1 VHKQLQTMSAA
12 TRTSLDDGIMGTTPT
27 STSMASVAMSLV
39 PSPIPSDQLMH
50 HPRVNFNNQPPR
62 TQIPEGIHIDEDR
75 VVADVVG
82 YQRCSFPHFD
92 GTDPH
97 IWLDTCSL
105 YFALYKIHPSFL
117 SFSGLVAHVRHCSTL
132 VPDIHVVTRV
142 SALGWVC
149 VGCGS

>member
-39 PSPIPSDQLMH
+39 PSPIPSDRLMR
-50 HPRVNFNNQPPR
+50 HPRVNLNNQPPR

-82 YQRCSFPHFD
+82 YQRCSFP
-92 GTDPH
+92 T
-97 IWLDTCSL
+97 LT
-105 YFALYKIHPSFL
+105 ALTLI
-117 SFSGLVAHVRHCSTL
+117 FS
-132 VPDIHVVTRV
+132 
-142 SALGWVC
+142 
-149 VGCGS
+149 